1 MVEGLMHDLN
11 ITIPVAIHLIMVQV
25 LKNVKEA
32 IDAGF
37 TSVMIDASHS
47 PFEENIEITSKVVE
61 YAHQHGVSVEAE
73 LGTVVDKKMM
83 L

>member
-11 ITIPVAIHLIMVQV
+11 ITIPVAIHLDHGSSFE
-25 LKNVKEA
+25 KCKEA

-47 PFEENIEITSKVVE
+47 PFKNVATTKKVVE
-61 YAHQHGVSVEAE
+61 YM
-73 LGTVVDKKMM
+73 KKVF

>member
-1 MVEGLMHDLN
+1 
-11 ITIPVAIHLIMVQV
+11 
-25 LKNVKEA
+25 
-32 IDAGF
+32 
-37 TSVMIDASHS
+37 MIDASHS

-73 LGTVVDKKMM
+73 LEQLADKKMM